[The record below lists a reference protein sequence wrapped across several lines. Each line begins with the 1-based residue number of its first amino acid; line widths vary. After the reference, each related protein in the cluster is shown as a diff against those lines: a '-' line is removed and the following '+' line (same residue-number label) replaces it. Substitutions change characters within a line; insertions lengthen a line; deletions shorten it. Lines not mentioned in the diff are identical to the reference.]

1 MELNLSEISI
11 NAFRTV
17 SMTNVW
23 MMVLNRTTLIHL
35 YDKISKRCLFLVDC
49 GSRYTYKCMQILIL
63 YCFQLPDGVQ
73 LTLSELREMACRQ
86 QAQIDSQHQL
96 LAAKE
101 QRLRYLKEQ
110 EVRQQRVQAES
121 ERLKRLRDRVD
132 AQELK
137 LRKLRALRGQVDHQK
152 QNNISLSKFGL

>member
-1 MELNLSEISI
+1 M
-11 NAFRTV
+11 
-17 SMTNVW
+17 
-23 MMVLNRTTLIHL
+23 
-35 YDKISKRCLFLVDC
+35 
-49 GSRYTYKCMQILIL
+49 
-63 YCFQLPDGVQ
+63 
-73 LTLSELREMACRQ
+73 TLSELREMACRQ
-86 QAQIDSQHQL
+86 QAQIESQHQL

-110 EVRQQRVQAES
+110 EARQQRVQAES

-152 QNNISLSKFGL
+152 QNNISLSKCDSVFRVKKQLRYKFRKTIPSLPRFDFK

>member
-1 MELNLSEISI
+1 M
-11 NAFRTV
+11 
-17 SMTNVW
+17 
-23 MMVLNRTTLIHL
+23 
-35 YDKISKRCLFLVDC
+35 
-49 GSRYTYKCMQILIL
+49 
-63 YCFQLPDGVQ
+63 
-73 LTLSELREMACRQ
+73 TLSELRDMACRQ

-110 EVRQQRVQAES
+110 EARQQRVQAES
-121 ERLKRLRDRVD
+121 ERLRRLRDRVD

-152 QNNISLSKFGL
+152 QNNVSLSKSTLRNSYCKQTLYNSKSGFTIYTFPLIIDWPKYAGAINIDLFIN

>member
-1 MELNLSEISI
+1 MFNLIILPLHVTCS
-11 NAFRTV
+11 FRFYV
-17 SMTNVW
+17 SCLLQDLLW
-23 MMVLNRTTLIHL
+23 M
-35 YDKISKRCLFLVDC
+35 CLLDAIFEHF
-49 GSRYTYKCMQILIL
+49 L

-73 LTLSELREMACRQ
+73 LTLSELRDMACRQ

-110 EVRQQRVQAES
+110 EARQQRVQAES
-121 ERLKRLRDRVD
+121 ERLRRLRDRVD

-152 QNNISLSKFGL
+152 QNNVSLSKSVILK

>member
-1 MELNLSEISI
+1 
-11 NAFRTV
+11 
-17 SMTNVW
+17 
-23 MMVLNRTTLIHL
+23 
-35 YDKISKRCLFLVDC
+35 
-49 GSRYTYKCMQILIL
+49 
-63 YCFQLPDGVQ
+63 VQ

-110 EVRQQRVQAES
+110 EARQQRVQAES
-121 ERLKRLRDRVD
+121 ERLRRLRDRVD

-152 QNNISLSKFGL
+152 QNNISLSESIFVSFFIDIFFFPACYCYDRSRFYSLAEKESGLCRTIHQYYWTRH

>member
-1 MELNLSEISI
+1 M
-11 NAFRTV
+11 
-17 SMTNVW
+17 
-23 MMVLNRTTLIHL
+23 
-35 YDKISKRCLFLVDC
+35 KILL
-49 GSRYTYKCMQILIL
+49 L
-63 YCFQLPDGVQ
+63 QLPDGVQ

-86 QAQIDSQHQL
+86 QAQIESQHQL

-110 EVRQQRVQAES
+110 EARQQRVQAES

-152 QNNISLSKFGL
+152 QNNISLSKYRFLQYTITGNLPILNREWLTYKRTHPPTTNAHPKVLVPLIFFKDLC

>member
-1 MELNLSEISI
+1 M
-11 NAFRTV
+11 
-17 SMTNVW
+17 
-23 MMVLNRTTLIHL
+23 
-35 YDKISKRCLFLVDC
+35 
-49 GSRYTYKCMQILIL
+49 
-63 YCFQLPDGVQ
+63 Q
-73 LTLSELREMACRQ
+73 LTLTELRDMACRQ

-110 EVRQQRVQAES
+110 DARTQRVQAES
-121 ERLKRLRDRVD
+121 ERLRRLRERVE

-152 QNNISLSKFGL
+152 QNNISLSKYSFCFYFLSKLLEMFLVNRFTWP